1 MANELFDHGA
11 TGSASVQAY
20 LYGMNG
26 QSSHC
31 AHQGHCTCKGEPTAW
46 SPPRPP
52 SHHQGSHLDA
62 ETALLT
68 ALPGHPGSG
77 P

>member
-46 SPPRPP
+46 SPPP
-52 SHHQGSHLDA
+52 SPTKAHIWMQRLICSQP
-62 ETALLT
+62 
-68 ALPGHPGSG
+68 LPGHPGSG